1 VILDGKPVRSCLIF
15 AVQARG
21 KPIRTVEGLD
31 GGGTLHPLQRAFIEH
46 FGLQCGYCT
55 PGFLMLAASL
65 LERDPD
71 VGEEALRHELSANL
85 CRCTGYAGILAA
97 VKSAQDEMRRARRD
111 GQ

>member
-1 VILDGKPVRSCLIF
+1 MF

-31 GGGTLHPLQRAFIEH
+31 GGGTLHPLQTAFIDH

-71 VGEEALRHELSANL
+71 IGEESLRHELSANL

-111 GQ
+111 GR